1 MMDISNTVTRLHATL
16 DALESGGLRPDVVCA
31 RFRVASLQ
39 WPDLPQRYGS
49 VLERLLQPL
58 DTAAFIGDEGCAYA
72 RTGVVGALR
81 QWLDNAAALQQPVR
95 H

>member
-1 MMDISNTVTRLHATL
+1 MHIDLHSTVNRLHNTL
-16 DALESGGLRPDVVCA
+16 DALETGSLRPDVVCA

-39 WPDLPQRYGS
+39 WPDLPERYEN

-58 DTAAFIGDEGCAYA
+58 DMAITTGAAESCAYSQS
-72 RTGVVGALR
+72 TVIDGLR
-81 QWLDNAAALQQPVR
+81 QWLNHAAALQQR